1 MPATLTSRL
10 PQITVEMQA
19 KVAVAEKAG
28 AELVAERAR
37 ERAPDAPP
45 MGEGLV
51 EAIHAEQHPE
61 GSYVLTDW
69 KAHFLEFGTSKM
81 AAQPFLIPAAEES
94 TDAVA
99 ALVTAALRGL

>member
-10 PQITVEMQA
+10 PQISLEMQA
-19 KVAVAEKAG
+19 RVGAAERAG
-28 AELVAERAR
+28 AELVAERTR
-37 ERAPDAPP
+37 ERAPDAEPY
-45 MGEGLV
+45 GEGLV
-51 EAIHAEQHPE
+51 DAIHVEQTGE

-69 KAHFLEFGTSKM
+69 KAHFLEFGTVKM
-81 AAQPFLIPAAEES
+81 AAQPFLIPSAEES